1 MNKHLPLPLG
11 PLETKAKAMDEATLF
26 AWDVGVRDDET
37 DSSIVCHAL
46 EDPTA
51 TSISISNIVSGT
63 CFRLQEFRA
72 FETSHVRRQVNK
84 PVHILVTY
92 AKDIVSFELFVIQD
106 AILFSLN

>member
-1 MNKHLPLPLG
+1 
-11 PLETKAKAMDEATLF
+11 MDEATLF

-46 EDPTA
+46 GDPTA
-51 TSISISNIVSGT
+51 TSISISNIVLGT

-72 FETSHVRRQVNK
+72 FETSHVRRHVRRQVNK